1 MQEPATREK
10 WAKRVE
16 RWKDSGLSAKEFGA
30 ETGIS
35 ARSLTWWRWH
45 LSKGDAA
52 SKQQRRRRSK
62 PEGPVVIGKPP
73 TPSMMK
79 FVEVAAAAVPREGLE
94 VVLPSAIR
102 ICVRPDFDLTTFSR
116 LLDVLEQRR

>member
-45 LSKGDAA
+45 LSRRDAA
-52 SKQQRRRRSK
+52 LTPKRRRRSTAQA
-62 PEGPVVIGKPP
+62 PVVMAKPP
-73 TPSMMK
+73 TAASMK
-79 FVEVAAAAVPREGLE
+79 FFEVAAPLSCEGLE

-102 ICVRPDFDLTTFSR
+102 ICVRPGFDVTTFSR
-116 LLDVLEQRR
+116 LLHVLEQRR

>member
-16 RWKDSGLSAKEFGA
+16 RWKDSGLSAKDFGA

-35 ARSLTWWRWH
+35 ARSLTCWRWH

-52 SKQQRRRRSK
+52 PKPPRRRRSTPK
-62 PEGPVVIGKPP
+62 VPEVMTKLP
-73 TPSMMK
+73 TLSTMK
-79 FVEVAAAAVPREGLE
+79 FVEMAAAVSREGLE

-102 ICVRPDFDLTTFSR
+102 ICVRPGFDVTTFSR
-116 LLDVLEQRR
+116 LLDALEQ